1 MMLGN
6 TSKAL
11 AGFAALTS
19 SPVYAN
25 ASKVL
30 SGLHILHPGEYAE
43 ARHLFDTVDKYSSPG
58 DQAPYFLTQIAFH
71 EANYDQALA
80 MARRAISE
88 NPHSPYAP
96 EMLRIA
102 GESSYQTGDTP
113 EAIGYL
119 QRYLDTTSID
129 KAEPSALYILGI
141 NAYQQGE
148 LDRAVKLLTPRH
160 RAARCHRT
168 VGLSLYRTGI
178 STTRQHG
185 RSHHGFGKSLSSRL
199 RPISARNSIL
209 QLCRYTHGR
218 RTHTIRQFGG
228 IDGRLPAHVPQLTLR
243 PTSTGVSRHRL
254 HY

>member
-1 MMLGN
+1 
-6 TSKAL
+6 
-11 AGFAALTS
+11 
-19 SPVYAN
+19 
-25 ASKVL
+25 
-30 SGLHILHPGEYAE
+30 
-43 ARHLFDTVDKYSSPG
+43 
-58 DQAPYFLTQIAFH
+58 
-71 EANYDQALA
+71 

-148 LDRAVKLLTPRH
+148 PRPCRKATFTPSPSSPMPSDSRPISISDRHFYNKATWTQPSWLW
-160 RAARCHRT
+160 
-168 VGLSLYRTGI
+168 
-178 STTRQHG
+178 
-185 RSHHGFGKSLSSRL
+185 KSLSSRL

-228 IDGRLPAHVPQLTLR
+228 IDGRLPRTYPNSRFAPQVQEYLVTGYITDNNYDQAPR
-243 PTSTGVSRHRL
+243 INQRHKPPDSCHHRRKTTSAL
-254 HY
+254 HTRDPATSANNRTTQAPRAIP